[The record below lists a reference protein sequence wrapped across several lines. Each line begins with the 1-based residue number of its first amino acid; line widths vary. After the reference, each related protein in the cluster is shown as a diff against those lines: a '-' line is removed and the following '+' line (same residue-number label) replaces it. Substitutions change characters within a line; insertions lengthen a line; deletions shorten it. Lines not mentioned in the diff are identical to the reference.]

1 MKKEKNIIEEKKD
14 TKDYSIEKED
24 QKRLKGISKFL
35 YIMAKIA
42 KVFAIIGIVG
52 LVIAMIAVPIV
63 TSNIKTE
70 KQEDKSILKVFDTN
84 VYYTRS
90 ESRIELYEKDK
101 IDDKTVI
108 KDHDE
113 VRVLNKVFDYLEEN
127 DMTKITIFLEIEF
140 VLIVVSLIVE
150 IFILNKVYKFFRNI
164 HDKSSPFI
172 EENIDL
178 LKNVAKLMIVNLVIS
193 LVISNIGSIILD
205 SSASV
210 GFVNVFEILGVF
222 VLIYIFKYGY
232 KMQKETEGK
241 IYSEE

>member
-14 TKDYSIEKED
+14 IKDYSIEKED
-24 QKRLKGISKFL
+24 QKRLKGISKFI
-35 YIMAKIA
+35 YIVTKIV

-52 LVIAMIAVPIV
+52 LIIAMIAVPIV

-70 KQEDKSILKVFDTN
+70 KQEDKNVLKVFDTN

-101 IDDKTVI
+101 IEDKTII
-108 KDHDE
+108 KSQDE
-113 VRVLNKVFDYLEEN
+113 VKTLNKVFDYLEEN
-127 DMTKITIFLEIEF
+127 DMTKVTIFIEIEF
-140 VLIVVSLIVE
+140 VLFIAILIVE
-150 IFILNKVYKFFRNI
+150 ILILNKVYKFFKNI

-178 LKNVAKLMIVNLVIS
+178 LKNIGKLLIINIVITFVIS
-193 LVISNIGSIILD
+193 MISSIILD
-205 SSASV
+205 STININS
-210 GFVNVFEILGVF
+210 GTIYEILGVF
-222 VLIYIFKYGY
+222 VLMYIFKYGY
-232 KMQKETEGK
+232 KMQKETKGK